1 MKYLVYVLRNARRS
15 PVRTILTMASTS
27 VSLFL
32 MMMLLSYFTVND
44 AVADSIKLYNRLI
57 TMSSQG
63 FSQAVPIVRVTE
75 IAAMDG
81 VVATTPFSW
90 FGGKFNEEVM
100 PFAQFGVNPETVF
113 TVYDELIVSPEHLKA
128 FKEKRDG
135 AIIGRKLAEDRKLK
149 VGDPL
154 PLKGD
159 LYPVDLN
166 LTIVGIY
173 DGSAERD
180 LRMCLYNWDFL
191 NEQLKAT
198 ANGKMKDNAG
208 IVCIKCKSGDL
219 MPVLSKKIDAA
230 YANSDTPTRTQT
242 EEAFTKMF
250 AEMVGDLKGMVR
262 WISIAV
268 LVSLIFVAGNAMAM
282 AMRERTTEMAVL
294 KAIGFGKNLI
304 MALVL
309 TEAMIV
315 AGLGGTIGTLGSKFL
330 FDAVDLARYT
340 GGMLP
345 FFFVPWSTAMLGLA
359 ASVFIGL
366 ASGLIPAFRS
376 SRLSV
381 IDGLRKVV

>member
-1 MKYLVYVLRNARRS
+1 MKYLAYVLRNARRS

-81 VVATTPFSW
+81 VVATTTFSW

-135 AIIGRKLAEDRKLK
+135 AVIGRKLAEDRNLK

-166 LTIVGIY
+166 LTVVGIY

-180 LRMCLYNWDFL
+180 LRMCLFNWDFL
-191 NEQLKAT
+191 NEQLKVT
-198 ANGKMKDNAG
+198 AGGKMKDNAG
-208 IVCIKCKSGDL
+208 IVCIKCRSADL
-219 MPVLSKKIDAA
+219 LPVLTKKIDAA

-294 KAIGFGKNLI
+294 KAIGFGKNLV

-330 FDAVDLARYT
+330 FDVVDLARYT

-345 FFFVPWSTAMLGLA
+345 FFFVPWSTAILGLA